1 MYAFIYVQK
10 EQENDS
16 TVSSEF
22 ETQSENH
29 DQDPKLLKEITPE
42 PMKSDFTELSS
53 LNSQELALS
62 AAPKSTSDCSITKT
76 VESSI
81 STDTLGIATLVEK
94 DENKLNTIEKPV
106 LSEHSEGN
114 QSLISAEPSK

>member
-10 EQENDS
+10 EQETDS

-22 ETQSENH
+22 EKPSENH

-42 PMKSDFTELSS
+42 PMESDFTELSS
-53 LNSQELALS
+53 LNSQKLALS
-62 AAPKSTSDCSITKT
+62 AASKSTSDCSITET
-76 VESSI
+76 VGSSI
-81 STDTLGIATLVEK
+81 STDTLGNATLVEK

>member
-22 ETQSENH
+22 QMQSENH
-29 DQDPKLLKEITPE
+29 DQDPKLLKEIAPE
-42 PMKSDFTELSS
+42 PMESDFTELSS

-62 AAPKSTSDCSITKT
+62 AAPKSTSDCSATET

-81 STDTLGIATLVEK
+81 STDTLENATLVEK